1 MGKIGLIIRREYFTR
16 VKNKTFII
24 MCFVA
29 PLLWGALIFVP
40 ALLSRSEGKPR
51 TIVVVENILTDSMKS
66 DSLET
71 VVNYPEVFHD
81 TMNLHFD
88 FRHVSDDISDVKK
101 AYRDSEQVSIL
112 EIPESFYGGADQ
124 DGHSVGHSVI
134 LHSKNEPGHNT
145 LGYLEYELTKL
156 YRTTA
161 MRSDSVPESAINIF
175 GQKIS
180 VANSVRGKD
189 SVGEIKMLVGIGF
202 AMIIYMF
209 IFLYGVQVMRG
220 VIEEKTTRIVEVIVS
235 SVRPFQLMLG
245 KVIGVAL
252 VGVTQFSIWVLL
264 SFLIATP
271 LISSVQNKKLDYT
284 QAASEQFKKV
294 MPQDEKGVLEFDAN
308 DEMTKVV
315 NTLTSISWTNMVIFF
330 FLYFILGYL
339 MYGAMFAAVGSAVD
353 TEADT
358 QQFMLPVS
366 IPLIVSVALSGTIAS
381 DPDGTIATWL
391 SYIPFT
397 SPVAMLMRIPF
408 GGVYLG
414 EVLLSLGI
422 LFVSFLFM
430 TWLAGKIYRTGILM
444 YGKKPS
450 WKEIGKWLFYRG

>member
-24 MCFVA
+24 MCFLA
-29 PLLWGALIFVP
+29 PVLWGALIIVP
-40 ALLSRSEGKPR
+40 AMLARSEGAPR
-51 TIVVVENILTDSMKS
+51 TIVVVEMIKLDSA
-66 DSLET
+66 ET
-71 VVNYPEVFHD
+71 AFNYHKVFHD

-88 FRHVSDDISDVKK
+88 FHYVRSDVDETKK
-101 AYRDSEQVSIL
+101 LFKDSDQVSIL
-112 EIPESFYGGADQ
+112 EIPANFFGGNDSAA
-124 DGHSVGHSVI
+124 HSVGRSAI
-134 LHSKNEPGHNT
+134 LHSKNEPGYNT
-145 LGYLEYELTKL
+145 LGYIEFELTKL
-156 YRTTA
+156 YRTEA
-161 MRSDSVPESAINIF
+161 MRLDSVPEAAINIF

-180 VANSVRGKD
+180 VGNSIRGKE
-189 SVGEIKMLVGIGF
+189 SKTEIKVLVGIGF

-252 VGVTQFSIWVLL
+252 VGVTQFTIWVLL
-264 SFLIATP
+264 SFLIITP
-271 LISSVQNKKLDYT
+271 LVNSVQDKKLDFT
-284 QAASEQFKKV
+284 QANSAQMNKV
-294 MPQDEKGVLEFDAN
+294 MPENEKGVMEFDTN
-308 DEMTKVV
+308 DQMDKTVA
-315 NTLTSISWTNMVIFF
+315 TLMSIPWGNMILCF

-353 TEADT
+353 SEADT

-366 IPLIVSVALSGTIAS
+366 IPLIISVALSGTIAS
-381 DPDGTIATWL
+381 DPDGSIATWL

-397 SPVAMLMRIPF
+397 SPVAMLMRLPF
-408 GGVYLG
+408 GGVYAG
-414 EVLLSLGI
+414 EVILSLSI
-422 LFVSFLFM
+422 LAISFLAM
-430 TWLAGKIYRTGILM
+430 TWVAGKIYRTGILM